1 MADRI
6 PKEQFLRENGYLFIH
21 PVGKSMLPL
30 IRGGLDTVALA
41 PPDKLRAGDVVWYRR
56 EDGSEVLHRVLRV
69 EGDTLDLCGDNQIWV
84 ERGVKRAQVL
94 GVMCGFYRGERY
106 IDTKS
111 AGYRLYVRVWR
122 HLLLRR
128 VILKALRTLG
138 KV

>member
-41 PPDKLRAGDVVWYRR
+41 SPDDLRAGDVVWYRR
-56 EDGSEVLHRVLRV
+56 EDGSEVLHRILCVK
-69 EGDTLDLCGDNQIWV
+69 GDTLDLCGDNQIWV
-84 ERGVKRAQVL
+84 EHGVNRTQVL
-94 GVMCGFYRGERY
+94 GVMRGFYRGERY
-106 IDTKS
+106 IDVKHPV
-111 AGYRLYVRVWR
+111 YRLYVRVWR

-128 VILKALRTLG
+128 VILKVLRTLG

>member
-94 GVMCGFYRGERY
+94 GVMRGFYRGEQY

>member
-41 PPDKLRAGDVVWYRR
+41 PPDELRAGDVVWYRR

-94 GVMCGFYRGERY
+94 GVMRGFYRSERY